1 MVTISINGQERQFG
15 EGVESWISQQVM
27 RRKQD
32 NLIVCVTV
40 SIHTGLLNIILSTP
54 GCGSGGGGRVAT
66 PAEQRIFDLWA
77 SLGLN
82 DSEFTG
88 GNLVAF
94 LKQLR
99 RNT

>member
-15 EGVESWISQQVM
+15 EGVESWISQQVT

-54 GCGSGGGGRVAT
+54 GCGSGGEGRVAT
-66 PAEQRIFDLWA
+66 AAEQQIFDLWA

-82 DSEFTG
+82 DPKFTG